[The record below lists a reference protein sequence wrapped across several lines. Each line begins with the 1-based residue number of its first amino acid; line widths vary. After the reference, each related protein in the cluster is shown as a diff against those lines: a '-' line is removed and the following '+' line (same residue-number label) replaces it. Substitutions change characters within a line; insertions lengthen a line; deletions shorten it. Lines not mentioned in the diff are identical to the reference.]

1 MKYSE
6 MIAFVSQVNQ
16 FISQPEN
23 QFSKAEPKETKSFD
37 SLHNSL
43 MSQIVE
49 ELNKKIN
56 TFNELADGIKDLSP
70 KMDEVPSHP
79 FLAMINPIMAAYMNI
94 LEVWSDYNHY
104 KDRENFAA
112 FLKEEGIAV

>member
-6 MIAFVSQVNQ
+6 MIAFVSQVDQ
-16 FISQPEN
+16 FILQPEN
-23 QFSKAEPKETKSFD
+23 QFSKTEPKETQSFD

-49 ELNKKIN
+49 ELNKRIN
-56 TFNELADGIKDLSP
+56 TFNKMADAIKDLSP
-70 KMDEVPSHP
+70 KLDEVPEHP
-79 FLAMINPIMAAYMNI
+79 FLAMINPVMAAYMNI